1 MTQTNKPVSEMYLV
15 GSVAYQLYSNVFRGR
30 VQYYGKI
37 GKPVIDRQTG
47 ESSILPWMMDNGTR
61 DYIAACEIVAR
72 ELEGLRNAAFR
83 QDVQHSAATV
93 SPATGGSEAVSSRG
107 APIPLKLAST

>member
-30 VQYYGKI
+30 VQYYGKV
-37 GKPVIDRQTG
+37 GKPVVDRQTG

-83 QDVQHSAATV
+83 QDVHHSSATV
-93 SPATGGSEAVSSRG
+93 SPARQRSQAAADGSV
-107 APIPLKLAST
+107 PIPLKLASS